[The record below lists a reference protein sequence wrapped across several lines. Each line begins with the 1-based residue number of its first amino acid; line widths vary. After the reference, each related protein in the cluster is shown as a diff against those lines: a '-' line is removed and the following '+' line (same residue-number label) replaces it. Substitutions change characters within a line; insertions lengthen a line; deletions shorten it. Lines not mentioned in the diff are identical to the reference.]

1 MIQTNTISCEMKTIQ
16 LYVDVGMQALCI
28 QPESVWVRNG
38 KAEVQGYT
46 NQVVKPDVTSYAQN
60 EKNQIT
66 ALSNTQKNELNT
78 LATTLKNSINTTGET
93 KINSINNVGEA
104 QINNVKTTGQTQTN
118 TINTTANTHI
128 NNMQTL
134 TTTARNWAIGSI
146 SEEASGSAKYWA
158 QKANEVVNGIPSA
171 SESIAGKIK
180 IATNAQAQAGT
191 DNTTAMSPQK
201 VMNNF
206 VTLNTVQTI
215 NAVKTFTADII
226 RNINIDVTT
235 SPTNSIYILPFVTQ
249 TSTQSLRAYQQIAYF
264 TNGTI
269 TNSYG
274 LRRTVNGSNILN
286 SIEIAID
293 SNGNKSVNVVTPE
306 TTSNS
311 KNIATTE
318 WVNTFCKQT
327 NHVVTE
333 WSGNNSDNW
342 YRKWP
347 NGWIEQGGII
357 SSGTADGN
365 WINFSKTFYKPFTQT
380 PSVFVNFLA
389 TQGEGYNCMKSLSAT
404 AFSFGARSTANNY
417 HQNSKGITF
426 YACGF

>member
-66 ALSNTQKNELNT
+66 TLSNTKKNELNT

-171 SESIAGKIK
+171 SESTAGKIK

-206 VTLNTVQTI
+206 VTLNTAQTI
-215 NAVKTFTADII
+215 AGTKTLTGDII
-226 RNINIDVTT
+226 RKLSIDTTINPTDVKH
-235 SPTNSIYILPFVTQ
+235 SVPFSVSNSN
-249 TSTQSLRAYQQIAYF
+249 QSLFAYQQISHL
-264 TNGTI
+264 TNGI
-269 TNSYG
+269 LRNSYG
-274 LRRTVNGSNILN
+274 LRRNVNGSNIFN
-286 SIEIAID
+286 SIDLMID
-293 SNGNKSVNVVTPE
+293 PSGNISTGIVTPP
-306 TTSNS
+306 SNS
-311 KNIATTE
+311 NDTNIATTE
-318 WVNTFCKQT
+318 WVNTFCKTT
-327 NHVVTE
+327 NKILEVWIGSNANSWCRR
-333 WSGNNSDNW
+333 WS
-342 YRKWP
+342 
-347 NGWIEQGGII
+347 NGWVEQGGII
-357 SSGTADGN
+357 SSGTPDGN
-365 WINFSKTFYKPFTQT
+365 WINFTKTFYQPFKET
-380 PSVFVNFLA
+380 PCVFVNFLA

-404 AFSFGARSTANNY
+404 AFSFGSRSTANNY
-417 HQNSKGITF
+417 HQNSMGITF